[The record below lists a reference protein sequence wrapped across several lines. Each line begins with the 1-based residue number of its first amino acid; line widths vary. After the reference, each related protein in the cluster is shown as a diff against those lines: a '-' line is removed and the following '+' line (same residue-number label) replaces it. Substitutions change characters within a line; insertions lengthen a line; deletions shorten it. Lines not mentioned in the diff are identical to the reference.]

1 MKKTYINPA
10 MNIVN
15 VQTQQMIA
23 ESAGFGEGKKSGSV
37 AVSRRG
43 RNNNVWDDEE
53 EEYEEEY

>member
-1 MKKTYINPA
+1 MKKTYINPTI
-10 MNIVN
+10 NIVN

-23 ESAGFGEGKKSGSV
+23 ASDFGTGTKSGSE

>member
-1 MKKTYINPA
+1 

-23 ESAGFGEGKKSGSV
+23 ASDFGTGTKAGNE

>member
-1 MKKTYINPA
+1 

-23 ESAGFGEGKKSGSV
+23 ASDFGTGTKDGSV

>member
-1 MKKTYINPA
+1 MKKTYINPTI
-10 MNIVN
+10 NIVN

-23 ESAGFGEGKKSGSV
+23 ESVGFGKGQKAGSD
-37 AVSRRG
+37 AASRRG

>member
-1 MKKTYINPA
+1 MKKTYINPT

-23 ESAGFGEGKKSGSV
+23 ESAGFGEGKKSGSD
-37 AVSRRG
+37 AASRRG